1 MTVITGLGVVAPTG
15 VGLDDYWATT
25 LAGKSGIDRI
35 RRFDPSGYTVQLAGQ
50 VDDFEAADHVPSKL
64 LAQTD
69 RMTHFAFAGA
79 NMALVDAHVDLAD
92 FPEYDRAVVT
102 ANSSGGV
109 EYGQH
114 ELQKMWSGG
123 PMRVSAYMSVAW
135 FYAATTGQLS
145 IHHGLRGPCGLIAT
159 EQAGG
164 LDAIGHAR
172 RLLRRGAR
180 IAVTGGTDAPLSP
193 ACMVAQL
200 ATGLLSPSPDPTAA
214 YLPFD
219 DRAAGYVPG
228 EGGAIMV
235 MERREDAVRRGVER
249 IYGEIAGYAA
259 TFDPA
264 PGTGRGPTLGRAIRN
279 ALDDARIA
287 PGDIDLVFADGSG
300 TPALDRAEAAA
311 LTEVFG
317 PRGVPVTVPKT
328 ATGRMY
334 SGGGALDVATA
345 LLAIRDGVAPPTPHV
360 AEPASDYPLDLV
372 RAEPRE
378 LPIRHALVCARGVG
392 GFNAAL
398 VLRAAA

>member
-1 MTVITGLGVVAPTG
+1 MMVITGLGVVAPTG
-15 VGLDDYWATT
+15 VGLNDYWATT
-25 LAGKSGIDRI
+25 LAGKSGIDCI
-35 RRFDPSGYTVQLAGQ
+35 RRFDPTGYTTQLAGQ
-50 VDDFEAADHVPSKL
+50 VHDFEAGDHVPSKL

-79 NMALVDAHVDLAD
+79 EMALADAGADLDA
-92 FPEYDRAVVT
+92 FPEYERAVVT

-172 RLLRRGAR
+172 RQLRRGAR
-180 IAVTGGTDAPLSP
+180 LAMTGGTDAPLSP

-200 ATGLLSPSPDPTAA
+200 ATGLLSRSPDPTAA

-219 DRAAGYVPG
+219 TRAAGYVPG
-228 EGGAIMV
+228 EGGAVMI
-235 MERREDAVRRGVER
+235 MERRQDAVRRGAER
-249 IYGEIAGYAA
+249 IYGEVAGYAA
-259 TFDPA
+259 TFDPV
-264 PGTGRGPTLGRAIRN
+264 PGSDRGPTLGRAIRN
-279 ALDDARIA
+279 ALDDARTA
-287 PGDIDLVFADGSG
+287 PQDIDVVFADGHG
-300 TPALDRAEAAA
+300 TPELDRSEAEA
-311 LTEVFG
+311 LTGLFG
-317 PRGVPVTVPKT
+317 PRGAPVTVPKT

-345 LLAIRDGVAPPTPHV
+345 LLAMRDGVVPPTPHV
-360 AEPASDYPLDLV
+360 EELAADCPLDVV
-372 RAEPRE
+372 RGEPRE
-378 LPIRHALVCARGVG
+378 LPVRQALVCARGVG
-392 GFNAAL
+392 GFNAAM
-398 VLRAAA
+398 VLRTAA

>member
-1 MTVITGLGVVAPTG
+1 MMVITGLGVVAPTG
-15 VGLDDYWATT
+15 VGLDDYWSTM
-25 LAGKSGIDRI
+25 LAGKGGIDRI
-35 RRFDPSGYTVQLAGQ
+35 SRFDPSRYTTQLAGQ
-50 VDDFEAADHVPSKL
+50 VDDFEAADYVPSRL

-79 NMALVDAHVDLAD
+79 DMALKDAGVDVAAI
-92 FPEYDRAVVT
+92 PEYDRAVVT
-102 ANSSGGV
+102 ANAVGGV

-145 IHHGLRGPCGLIAT
+145 IHHGLRGPCGLIST

-164 LDAIGHAR
+164 LDAVGHAR
-172 RLLRRGAR
+172 RQLRRGAR
-180 IAVTGGTDAPLSP
+180 LAVTGGTDAPLSP
-193 ACMVAQL
+193 ASMVAQL
-200 ATGLLSPSPDPTAA
+200 ATGLLSRGMDPTTA

-219 DRAAGYVPG
+219 GRASGYVPG
-228 EGGAIMV
+228 EGGAIMI

-249 IYGEIAGYAA
+249 IYGEVAGYAA

-264 PGTGRGPTLGRAIRN
+264 PGSGRGPTLSSAIRN
-279 ALDDARIA
+279 ALEDAQIA
-287 PGDIDLVFADGSG
+287 PADIDVVFADGSG
-300 TPALDRAEAAA
+300 TPELDVAEATA

-317 PRGVPVTVPKT
+317 LRGVPVTVPKA
-328 ATGRMY
+328 ATGRLY

-345 LLAIRDGVAPPTPHV
+345 LLAIREGLVPPTAHV
-360 AEPASDYPLDLV
+360 EELAPDCTIDLV
-372 RAEPRE
+372 RAKPRE
-378 LPIRHALVCARGVG
+378 LPVRHALVCARGVG